1 MEKEEVIN
9 TKEKMINGCKKVR
22 KILTVFQWF
31 IGIMFIFVAISI
43 ILNGLLTN
51 NLISADIKENT
62 SVIWQTVENINSTI
76 ERVEEIKNSEE
87 NSNVIEIVTFI
98 SMIIILDFLVKIF
111 KNTEENA
118 TPFTEKNI
126 KYIKY
131 IGILVWIIHCTI
143 TVDFFD
149 FTFILAIAISSLY
162 YIFKYG
168 YQLQVESDETL

>member
-1 MEKEEVIN
+1 MEKKEVIN
-9 TKEKMINGCKKVR
+9 TKEKMLNSCKKIR
-22 KILTVFQWF
+22 KILTVFQWVVA
-31 IGIMFIFVAISI
+31 IMFIFVGISI

-51 NLISADIKENT
+51 NLISADIKEKT
-62 SVIWQTVENINSTI
+62 SIIWQTVENINNMT
-76 ERVEEIKNSEE
+76 EKVDEFKTSEE
-87 NSNVIEIVTFI
+87 NSNIIEIITFI

>member
-1 MEKEEVIN
+1 MEKEEVID
-9 TKEKMINGCKKVR
+9 TKEKMLKGCKKVR
-22 KILTVFQWF
+22 KILTAFQWF
-31 IGIMFIFVAISI
+31 IAIMFIFVAISI

-51 NLISADIKENT
+51 NLISADIKEKT
-62 SVIWQTVENINSTI
+62 SVVWQTVENINSIT
-76 ERVEEIKNSEE
+76 EKVDEVKNTEE
-87 NSNVIEIVTFI
+87 NSYLIEIVTFI

-111 KNTEENA
+111 KSTEENA

-131 IGILVWIIHCTI
+131 IGILVWIIHCAI

-149 FTFILAIAISSLY
+149 FTFVLAIAISSLY

-168 YQLQVESDETL
+168 YQLQIESDETL

>member
-9 TKEKMINGCKKVR
+9 TKEKMLDGCRKVR
-22 KILTVFQWF
+22 KILTVFQWL
-31 IGIMFIFVAISI
+31 IAIMFIFVAISI

-51 NLISADIKENT
+51 NLINDDIKEKT
-62 SVIWQTVENINSTI
+62 SVIWQTVEKVNSTT
-76 ERVEEIKNSEE
+76 ERIEEIKNHE
-87 NSNVIEIVTFI
+87 NTSYAIEIVTFI

-118 TPFTEKNI
+118 TPFTEKNV